1 MARRFALVVG
11 NAAYAHAGELANPR
25 NDATAVAEVLKE
37 LDFKVALG
45 TDLRIQE
52 MEDVLNRF
60 EGDIYDSDTALF
72 FFAGHGIQVKGQ
84 NYLIPVDAEIK
95 QEIHLRRRTFSLTK
109 ILGTMEQNAKN
120 TLIFLDACRDNPFT
134 RSYLANVR
142 DEERARSLVRSGLA
156 GITLEANRS
165 SFIAYATSPDTV
177 AFDGTGLHSPF
188 TEGLLAHIRAPNIS
202 ISDMMIEVR
211 KSVLRATNNRQRP
224 WDQSALQE
232 RFCFK
237 LADAEANLPHAED
250 KPTQPKSNLS
260 DEGVL
265 NAVALEHWRA
275 IKGAADPRR
284 LRAFLAQFGVAKVSW
299 LVRDRLEE
307 LEAAAWSRLPAN
319 RTVDAL
325 RAFLADYPDGI
336 NARAATAELTAL
348 LTASEK
354 THQVDTLAEAEI
366 DAQQPKP
373 ESAQPTQTPAREEKR
388 LEAEAERLAKEK
400 RREAEAE
407 RLAEEK
413 RREAEA
419 ERLAEEKRRQAEAE
433 RLAKAEAEGLAQ
445 EKRRREVEAERL
457 AKAEAQR
464 LAKEKRREAEAE
476 RLREDTRRDVEAQ
489 RLAKDRREA
498 EARRLSEENRREAQS
513 PHAAALEQAA
523 DKGDAKAMTDLGV
536 LYQNGQG
543 VTQDYAKAREW
554 YEKAASKEKTGSMVL
569 LGALYRDGQGGA
581 RDDAKAREWFEK
593 AAANEN
599 TNAMVLLGRLYRD
612 GQGVARDYAKARE
625 WFEKAAAKGNAVPR
639 QP

>member
-1 MARRFALVVG
+1 
-11 NAAYAHAGELANPR
+11 
-25 NDATAVAEVLKE
+25 
-37 LDFKVALG
+37 
-45 TDLRIQE
+45 
-52 MEDVLNRF
+52 
-60 EGDIYDSDTALF
+60 
-72 FFAGHGIQVKGQ
+72 
-84 NYLIPVDAEIK
+84 
-95 QEIHLRRRTFSLTK
+95 
-109 ILGTMEQNAKN
+109 MEQNAKN

-188 TEGLLAHIRAPNIS
+188 TEGLLAHIKAPNIS

-307 LEAAAWSRLPAN
+307 LEAAAWSRLPTH

-373 ESAQPTQTPAREEKR
+373 ESAQPTQAPAREEERRRQEVEDRRR
-388 LEAEAERLAKEK
+388 LAEAEAE
-400 RREAEAE
+400 
-407 RLAEEK
+407 
-413 RREAEA
+413 
-419 ERLAEEKRRQAEAE
+419 KRRQDEERRKLAE
-433 RLAKAEAEGLAQ
+433 L
-445 EKRRREVEAERL
+445 VE
-457 AKAEAQR
+457 EAQPAAPAWKWLLLFGPLIL
-464 LAKEKRREAEAE
+464 LAG
-476 RLREDTRRDVEAQ
+476 LVVW
-489 RLAKDRREA
+489 LAD
-498 EARRLSEENRREAQS
+498 
-513 PHAAALEQAA
+513 
-523 DKGDAKAMTDLGV
+523 
-536 LYQNGQG
+536 
-543 VTQDYAKAREW
+543 
-554 YEKAASKEKTGSMVL
+554 
-569 LGALYRDGQGGA
+569 
-581 RDDAKAREWFEK
+581 
-593 AAANEN
+593 
-599 TNAMVLLGRLYRD
+599 RLY
-612 GQGVARDYAKARE
+612 V
-625 WFEKAAAKGNAVPR
+625 
-639 QP
+639 QPTWLR